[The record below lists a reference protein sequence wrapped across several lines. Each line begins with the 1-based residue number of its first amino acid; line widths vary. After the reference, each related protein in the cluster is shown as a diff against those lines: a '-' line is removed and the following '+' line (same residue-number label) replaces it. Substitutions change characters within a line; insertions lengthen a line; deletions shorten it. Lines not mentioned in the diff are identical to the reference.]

1 MVAQPFLGWMH
12 HRNYVKHQRRTK
24 VSYGHI
30 WFGRTLMLIG
40 IVNGGTG
47 LQLSG
52 ASSGPI
58 IAYSVIGAIVFSAY
72 TGGIVLKEV
81 RLRGK
86 RMDDQSAMEL

>member
-1 MVAQPFLGWMH
+1 MAVQPILGWIH

-30 WFGRTLMLIG
+30 WFGRALMVIG
-40 IVNGGTG
+40 IINGGTG

-52 ASSGPI
+52 ASSGLI
-58 IAYSVIGAIVFSAY
+58 IAYSVIGAIVFSVY
-72 TGGIVLKEV
+72 TGGVILKEV

-86 RMDDQSAMEL
+86 EMDDQRVMEL